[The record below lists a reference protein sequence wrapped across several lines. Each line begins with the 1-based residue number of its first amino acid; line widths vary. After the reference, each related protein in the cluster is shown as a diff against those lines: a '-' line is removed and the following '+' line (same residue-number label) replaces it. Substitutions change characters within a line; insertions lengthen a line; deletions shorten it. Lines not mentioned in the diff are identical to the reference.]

1 MSMRRGSVA
10 IVPLILAIFALFWF
24 IWFMGGEN
32 DNLHQINNVE
42 NLQHLQEKLVIPAM
56 QYRYG
61 LKAANP
67 DMSEAELDAA
77 VNQYINEM
85 MVANKIQK

>member
-1 MSMRRGSVA
+1 MRRGSVA

-42 NLQHLQEKLVIPAM
+42 NLQHLQERLIVAAVKRKYELA
-56 QYRYG
+56 
-61 LKAANP
+61 KANP
-67 DMSEAELDAA
+67 NLSDAELNAQ
-77 VNQYINEM
+77 VELYIHTM
-85 MVANKIQK
+85 MQSNKVDE